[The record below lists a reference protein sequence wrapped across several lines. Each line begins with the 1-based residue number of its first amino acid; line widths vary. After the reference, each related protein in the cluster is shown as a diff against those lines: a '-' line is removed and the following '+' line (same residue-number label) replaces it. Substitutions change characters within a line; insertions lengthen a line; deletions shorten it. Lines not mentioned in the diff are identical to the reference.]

1 MLNMC
6 STIRLSPCAVIVF
19 ACVMAFCPGTA
30 AAQDQDLDSA
40 VAACLKTWG
49 THPFGANPKYR
60 TIQTSVKVFGI
71 GGRSGDNDKTAGPAL
86 VLVNPGVNVMGGST
100 IDLMNPNG
108 WYCLRQTVN
117 VMGGMT
123 LRAHCDAH
131 IATSVGGATV
141 MGNNTEN
148 KGVTVMG
155 STNVERVGCK

>member
-1 MLNMC
+1 MNVPTRV
-6 STIRLSPCAVIVF
+6 STV
-19 ACVMAFCPGTA
+19 A
-30 AAQDQDLDSA
+30 AAVFVSLLFVSPAVAPAQDADLDSA
-40 VAACLKTWG
+40 VAACLKAWG

-60 TIQTSVKVFGI
+60 TISTSVKVFGL
-71 GGRSGDNDKTAGPAL
+71 GAKSGDTQKTDGPAL

-117 VMGGMT
+117 VMGGLT
-123 LRAHCDAH
+123 LKAACSAHLAN
-131 IATSVGGATV
+131 SVEGATV
-141 MGNNTEN
+141 MGNSEDS